1 MISYAQ
7 NFEDVM
13 LFRALKYIAH
23 GFYVDVGAFDPQVDS
38 VTKAFYDLGWSGIN
52 IEPNPT
58 CISKFHVQRPRDI
71 NLEIAIA
78 DQPGEASLQIVS
90 NPGLSSLDKSIA
102 QGHSTLGWQVEEHEV
117 KVSTLKEVFT
127 QFCTGRDIHFLKID
141 VEGLE
146 KAVILG
152 NDWQHF
158 RPWVL
163 VIEATKPMSQEDNFV
178 DWEGL
183 LLGHNYVFVYADG
196 LNRFYVAK
204 EHSDLKAAFK
214 YPPNVF
220 DGFILGQQQ
229 ETKMLLAQA
238 EARVTQ
244 AEARVTQAEARV
256 TQAEARV
263 TQAEG
268 ELASLLNSLSW
279 RITAPLR
286 RARALLK
293 RLSRVRLKVVL
304 RFLIRGMV
312 SLASRYERPKRSLI
326 RILNRFP
333 RLKLRL
339 RRLLG
344 DKAALAPTGVLSLP
358 TDYADLTHHGRQI
371 YDDLNKAIARQLGD
385 K

>member
-13 LFRALKYIAH
+13 LYRALKHIAR
-23 GFYVDVGAFDPQVDS
+23 GFYVDVGAFDPRVDS

-52 IEPNPT
+52 IEPNPN
-58 CISKFHVQRPRDI
+58 CISKFYSQRPRDI
-71 NLEIAIA
+71 NLEVAIA
-78 DQPGEASLQIVS
+78 DQPGKAGLQIVS
-90 NPGLSSLDKSIA
+90 DTGLSSLDKDIA
-102 QGHSTLGWQVEEHEV
+102 QGHSILGWQVQEHKV
-117 KVSTLKEVFT
+117 KVSTLNEVFT

-152 NDWQHF
+152 NDWQRF

-163 VIEATKPMSQEDNFV
+163 VIEATKPMSQEENFV
-178 DWEGL
+178 DWEGV

-196 LNRFYVAK
+196 LNRFYAAK
-204 EHSDLKAAFK
+204 EHLDLKAAFK

-220 DGFILGQQQ
+220 DGFVLGQQQ
-229 ETKMLLAQA
+229 ETKMLLA
-238 EARVTQ
+238 
-244 AEARVTQAEARV
+244 QAEARV

-279 RITAPLR
+279 RLTSPLR
-286 RARALLK
+286 RARALLR
-293 RLSRVRLKVVL
+293 RLRRVQLKTVL
-304 RFLIRGMV
+304 KFLIRGMV
-312 SLASRYERPKRSLI
+312 SLASRYERPKRLLI
-326 RILNRFP
+326 RILNYFP
-333 RLKLRL
+333 RFKLRL
-339 RRLLG
+339 RKLLG
-344 DKAALAPTGVLSLP
+344 DKVALAPTVDFTLP
-358 TDYADLTHHGRQI
+358 TDYADLTPHGRQI
-371 YDDLNKAIARQLGD
+371 YNDLKTAIARRSGS